1 MAAAHSRSGTG
12 DTEDSLNEIAEMLR
26 GIRPEFDFA
35 LSSDFFTDG
44 MLDSLDLVMLVS
56 ALEQRFSVSIEG
68 TDIVLEN
75 LRNIGCI
82 RALLEKYGVK
92 S

>member
-1 MAAAHSRSGTG
+1 MDVARPPLSM
-12 DTEDSLNEIAEMLR
+12 EDWEVRLNEIAEILR
-26 GIRPEFDFA
+26 GIRPEFNFT

-56 ALEQRFSVSIEG
+56 ALDERYSISIEG
-68 TDIVLEN
+68 TDIVPEN
-75 LRNIGCI
+75 FRNIGVI
-82 RALLEKYGVK
+82 WALLKRCGVK